1 MVKIVP
7 QIDVFLP
14 FLGIGLSATG
24 SLALS
29 FLSVSQSNKLN
40 ISLKTSLLFVKFP
53 LGGF

>member
-1 MVKIVP
+1 MGKEACSVFMVKIVP

-29 FLSVSQSNKLN
+29 FLSV
-40 ISLKTSLLFVKFP
+40 
-53 LGGF
+53 